1 MPRRT
6 ESKDQ
11 WLQSRLH
18 RQRHRNGRQLNA
30 GGGRITHVALV
41 LTRMARLWMVLVWL
55 ALLRMARLWMVLLWL
70 ALLQLVSLQTALAPP
85 RRWRWRARIVLC
97 TAMTRVGQGWGHK
110 YQSCR
115 DLLRGAGKP
124 DPIPST
130 QSCRHSRNSTSPFR
144 RPPRGLL
151 RSLRHRPPS
160 ERTQGR
166 CSNRSQWRFLRL
178 AHLALLELQ
187 EPASFGRRGNS

>member
-41 LTRMARLWMVLVWL
+41 LT
-55 ALLRMARLWMVLLWL
+55 RMARLWMVLLWL

-178 AHLALLELQ
+178 ARPGLLELQ
-187 EPASFGRRGNS
+187 ERASFDRRGNS

>member
-1 MPRRT
+1 MPVRKRCGYLRNGWSHTMPRRT

-11 WLQSRLH
+11 WLQSRLR
-18 RQRHRNGRQLNA
+18 RQRHRNGRRLNA
-30 GGGRITHVALV
+30 GGAGINREALV
-41 LTRMARLWMVLVWL
+41 LIRMALF
-55 ALLRMARLWMVLLWL
+55 
-70 ALLQLVSLQTALAPP
+70 QLIPLQTALVPLRA
-85 RRWRWRARIVLC
+85 RSSRARIVPC
-97 TAMTRVGQGWGHK
+97 TAMTRVDQEWGHR

-115 DLLRGAGKP
+115 DLRHGAGRR

-178 AHLALLELQ
+178 ARPALLELQ
-187 EPASFGRRGNS
+187 ERASFGRRGNS